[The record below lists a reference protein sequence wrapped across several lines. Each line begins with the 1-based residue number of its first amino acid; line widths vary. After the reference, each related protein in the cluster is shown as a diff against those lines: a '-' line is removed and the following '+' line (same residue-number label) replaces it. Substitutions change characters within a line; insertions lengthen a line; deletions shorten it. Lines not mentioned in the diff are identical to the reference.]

1 MLFKSGH
8 VSMALG
14 RTLLTQTARIN
25 VTAFP
30 LLNSLLERIW
40 VGQYESTVSKVSMTT
55 YASASLSL
63 SIYLQR
69 VYMIYSSQYRV
80 EKVLNLLPTKSLKSK
95 NQFEKHQQQQQ
106 SIKLFMYMTS
116 LTSLC
121 TITLLF
127 IFVYSHDCNNN
138 SGKEGL

>member
-55 YASASLSL
+55 CISLSL
-63 SIYLQR
+63 YLQH
-69 VYMIYSSQYRV
+69 VYMIYSSQCRV

-127 IFVYSHDCNNN
+127 IFVYSHGCNNN
-138 SGKEGL
+138 SEKEGL